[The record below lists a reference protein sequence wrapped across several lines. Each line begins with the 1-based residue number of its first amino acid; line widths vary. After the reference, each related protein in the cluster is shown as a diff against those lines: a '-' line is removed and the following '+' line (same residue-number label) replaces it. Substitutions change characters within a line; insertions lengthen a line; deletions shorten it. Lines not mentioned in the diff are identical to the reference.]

1 MGETWTREG
10 FIAKLEET
18 GESEVRMRVGHNVY
32 GPARSEKR
40 LLVEQWLSDKEAER
54 DNARDAADKAL
65 ARAANDIAREANRLA
80 SEAVDN
86 AKTANKIAKAALA
99 IAIVAATASGVMG
112 YLQLKDGSTSQ
123 PPVSSGASSSQP

>member
-1 MGETWTREG
+1 MTELPTRAFEAT
-10 FIAKLEET
+10 FDHVLHRRVRELILE
-18 GESEVRMRVGHNVY
+18 R
-32 GPARSEKR
+32 
-40 LLVEQWLSDKEAER
+40 R
-54 DNARDAADKAL
+54 DRCVFAQAGQPGQ
-65 ARAANDIAREANRLA
+65 IREANRLA

-123 PPVSSGASSSQP
+123 PPVSWPPVSYSPASWQPS